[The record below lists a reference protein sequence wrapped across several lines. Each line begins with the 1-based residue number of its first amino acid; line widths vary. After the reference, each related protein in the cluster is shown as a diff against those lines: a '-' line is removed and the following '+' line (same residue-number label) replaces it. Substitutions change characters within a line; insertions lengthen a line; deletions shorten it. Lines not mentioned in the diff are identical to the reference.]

1 MKKML
6 VVGASLL
13 ILAAFFGVMA
23 MNAHVWLTED
33 DGYG

>member
-6 VVGASLL
+6 VVGASLI

-23 MNAHVWLTED
+23 MTSRLAPKD